1 VVREKLRRTSQF
13 LTHHAPRTT
22 PQGRG
27 GRPLVSILLQWF
39 LSGTVRQACDLRKHV
54 LNLVAA
60 QRDLL
65 PAEGV
70 QAVEAACAK
79 LRTAVVAKADKQA
92 LQAEMTNVETVA
104 NQWLKAYPHANWREN
119 VEVVLVA
126 IVVAM
131 AIRTYF
137 LQPFKIPTG
146 SMQPTLY
153 GITHENFRGRE
164 DVKFPTGL
172 TAFVDS
178 WFRGVSYFHVVCEE
192 DGELDAI
199 EAPKTV
205 IPLIVKKQRFR
216 VGTRVYTVWFP
227 ADQMLATFPGQNNN
241 RSGLHQGQ
249 SFRKGEDIIKLK
261 VISGDHLF
269 VDRLSYNFR
278 RPERGEIIVFETK
291 GISGLPQ
298 DQFYIKRMVAM
309 GAERVVIGDDRHLR
323 INGRRLDAST
333 PRFENVYHLTG
344 PPDDSK
350 FSGHVNE
357 AVANQNRK
365 GGLAPL
371 FPTGHSEFTI
381 RPKHYMVMGDNTMNS
396 LDSRAWGDFAQESVI
411 GKSAFVYWPFLN
423 QGERPGRFGW
433 SHR

>member
-1 VVREKLRRTSQF
+1 M
-13 LTHHAPRTT
+13 
-22 PQGRG
+22 
-27 GRPLVSILLQWF
+27 SILLQWF
-39 LSGTVRQACDLRKHV
+39 LSGTVRHALDLRKHV

-79 LRTAVVAKADKQA
+79 LRAAVVAKADKKV
-92 LQAEMTNVETVA
+92 LQVEMTNVETAA
-104 NQWLKAYPHANWREN
+104 NKWLKAYPHANWREN

-126 IVVAM
+126 IAVAM

-172 TAFVDS
+172 DAFVDS

-192 DGELDAI
+192 DGELR
-199 EAPKTV
+199 EAESPKSV
-205 IPLIVKKQRFR
+205 VPLLVKKQRFQ
-216 VGTRVYTVWFP
+216 VGERTYTVWFP
-227 ADQMLATFPGQNNN
+227 PDQLFGGNQH
-241 RSGLHQGQ
+241 RSGLYPGQ
-249 SFRKGEDIIKLK
+249 KFRKGEDIIKLK

-269 VDRLSYNFR
+269 VDRLTYNFR
-278 RPERGEIIVFETK
+278 QPERGEIIVFETL
-291 GISGLPQ
+291 GIPEQQRNDHRVPG
-298 DQFYIKRMVAM
+298 DQFYIKRLVAL
-309 GAERVVIGDDRHLR
+309 GGERVQIGDDRHLR
-323 INGRRLDAST
+323 INGQRLDATT
-333 PRFENVYHLTG
+333 PRFENVYHLKG
-344 PPDDSK
+344 QPKDSE

-357 AVANQNRK
+357 LVANQNQRS
-365 GGLAPL
+365 GLAPL
-371 FPTGHSEFTI
+371 FPTGQSEFTI
-381 RPKHYMVMGDNTMNS
+381 SPRHYMVMGDNTMNS
-396 LDSRAWGDFAQESVI
+396 LDSRAWGDFAQASVI
-411 GKSAFVYWPFLN
+411 GKSAFVYWPFLS

>member
-1 VVREKLRRTSQF
+1 M
-13 LTHHAPRTT
+13 
-22 PQGRG
+22 
-27 GRPLVSILLQWF
+27 SILLQWL
-39 LSGTVRQACDLRKHV
+39 LSGTVRHACDLRKHV

-65 PAEGV
+65 PTEGV

-79 LRTAVVAKADKQA
+79 LRAAVEAKADKNA
-92 LQAEMTNVETVA
+92 LQAEMTNVEEVA
-104 NQWLKAYPHANWREN
+104 NKWLKAYPHANWREN

-126 IVVAM
+126 IAVAM

-153 GITHENFRGRE
+153 GITHENFRGRD
-164 DVKFPTGL
+164 DVKFPSGL

-192 DGELDAI
+192 DGELR
-199 EAPKTV
+199 EVESPKTV
-205 IPLIVKKQRFR
+205 IPLLLKKQRFQ
-216 VGTRVYTVWFP
+216 VGERTYTVWFP
-227 ADQMLATFPGQNNN
+227 PDQLFGGNAH
-241 RSGLHQGQ
+241 RSGLYPGQ
-249 SFRKGEDIIKLK
+249 RFRKGEDIIKLK

-269 VDRLSYNFR
+269 VDRLTYNFR

-291 GISGLPQ
+291 GIEGLPQ
-298 DQFYIKRMVAM
+298 DQFYIKRMVAL
-309 GAERVVIGDDRHLR
+309 GGERVRIGDDRHLR
-323 INGRRLDAST
+323 INGQRLDATT

-357 AVANQNRK
+357 TVARQHQK
-365 GGLAPL
+365 SGLAPL
-371 FPTGHSEFTI
+371 FSNELQEFQI
-381 RPKHYMVMGDNTMNS
+381 RPKHYIVMGDNTMNS
-396 LDSRAWGDFAQESVI
+396 LDSRAWGDFAQASVI
-411 GKSAFVYWPFLN
+411 GKSAFVYWPFLS

>member
-1 VVREKLRRTSQF
+1 
-13 LTHHAPRTT
+13 
-22 PQGRG
+22 
-27 GRPLVSILLQWF
+27 
-39 LSGTVRQACDLRKHV
+39 V

-65 PAEGV
+65 APDGIKAIE
-70 QAVEAACAK
+70 EACSK
-79 LRTAVVAKADKQA
+79 LRAAVVAKADKKA

-104 NQWLKAYPHANWREN
+104 NQWLKSYPHANWREN

-126 IVVAM
+126 IAVAM

-153 GITHENFRGRE
+153 GITHENFRGRD

-172 TAFVDS
+172 GAFVDS
-178 WFRGVSYFHVVCEE
+178 WFRGVSYFHIVCEE

-216 VGTRVYTVWFP
+216 VGSRVYTVWFP
-227 ADQMLATFPGQNNN
+227 ADQMLATFPGQSLN

-249 SFRKGEDIIKLK
+249 PFRKGEDIIKLK

-269 VDRLSYNFR
+269 VDRLTYNFR
-278 RPERGEIIVFETK
+278 RPERGEIIVFETL
-291 GISGLPQ
+291 GIPAERRQ
-298 DQFYIKRMVAM
+298 DFRVPDDQFYIKRMVAL
-309 GAERVVIGDDRHLR
+309 GGEQVAIGDDRHLR
-323 INGRRLDAST
+323 INGQRLDATT
-333 PRFENVYHLTG
+333 PRFENVYHIKG
-344 PPDDSK
+344 PPKDSE

-357 AVANQNRK
+357 LVANQNQK

-371 FPTGHSEFTI
+371 FSTGQSQFTI

-396 LDSRAWGDFAQESVI
+396 LDSRAWGDFTQESVI
-411 GKSAFVYWPFLN
+411 GKSAFVYWPFLS
-423 QGERPGRFGW
+423 QGDRPGRFGW